1 VTPPDDSL
9 AANLEQFLSRELGRP
24 GSHVTGLHRA
34 SQGLSR
40 ENWPFDLEWSEAGD
54 VKRLPLLL
62 RRDPLGSVLETDR
75 RIEFGILKAL
85 EGGPIPVPRVYLLD
99 QTGEATGR
107 PSIVMERREGICDYF
122 VLGGGTLGLSL
133 DRRLKLAHE
142 LYDTLAEIHAF
153 DWEAAGIGAYFP
165 SALPP
170 GALRELE
177 WWQAYLA
184 QQALE
189 PQPEMAFVADWLRR
203 HAPQS
208 QRTVL
213 VHGDYKAGNV
223 LLTPGGTIDT
233 VLDWEIAH
241 PGDPME
247 DLGWVT
253 NPYRAPE
260 HTIPGHWSHEDLVA
274 RYTVRTG
281 LRVDPHELRYWQVFT
296 NFKLAAIVLT
306 GVRSLCEGR
315 SDRIY
320 GYRGSRTFLGRLLDL
335 VGE

>member
-1 VTPPDDSL
+1 VTAPDESL
-9 AANLEQFLSRELGRP
+9 AATLEQFLSRELGRP
-24 GSHVTGLHRA
+24 GARVTGLHRA

-40 ENWPFDLEWSEAGD
+40 ENWPFDLEWSEDGEIT
-54 VKRLPLLL
+54 RLPLLL

-85 EGGPIPVPRVYLLD
+85 EGSGIPVPRVSLLD
-99 QTGEATGR
+99 ETGAATGR
-107 PSIVMERREGICDYF
+107 PSIVMERREGVCDYF
-122 VLGGGTLGLSL
+122 VLGGGELGLPL
-133 DRRLKLAHE
+133 DRRVKLAHD

-153 DWEAAGIGAYFP
+153 DWEAAGIGALFP
-165 SALPP
+165 SKLPP

-177 WWQAYLA
+177 WWKDYLA
-184 QQALE
+184 RQALE

-203 HAPQS
+203 HAPEP
-208 QRTVL
+208 QRIVL

-223 LLTPGGTIDT
+223 LLTPAGEIDS

-260 HTIPGHWSHEDLVA
+260 HTIADHWSHDDLVA
-274 RYTVRTG
+274 RYADRTG
-281 LRVDPHELRYWQVFT
+281 LKVDPLELRYWQVFT

-315 SDRIY
+315 ADRVY
-320 GYRGSRTFLGRLLDL
+320 GYRGSRTFLGRLLEL
-335 VGE
+335 VEE